1 MRLLNLVV
9 ICGYGNDLDSPLKP
23 YLDGAVEFIED
34 NFVSHV
40 IFSGGESQ
48 RKSHPGQSEARTMRD
63 YVRTR
68 LTCPDDLTHVLDERP
83 LTTFENIRNAAR
95 IMRGL
100 QLEADNIV
108 IFCEATRALKV
119 AILARRFF
127 GFRVTHDG
135 RNAIQIR
142 TSSWELMHPL
152 KELLGTLKDTACLF
166 VPGLWRYFHW
176 QRERRAA
183 RI

>member
-1 MRLLNLVV
+1 MNLVIV
-9 ICGYGNDLDSPLKP
+9 LGYGNDLDSPLRP
-23 YLDGAVEFIED
+23 YLDGVAEFIED
-34 NFVSHV
+34 NFVSQA

-48 RKSHPGQSEARTMRD
+48 RKSHPGQTEARTMWN
-63 YVRTR
+63 YVASR
-68 LTCPDDLTHVLDERP
+68 LTCPGDVNVNLDHRP

-95 IMRGL
+95 IIQGQ
-100 QLEADNIV
+100 QLEPDNIF

-119 AILARRFF
+119 AILTRWFF
-127 GFRVTHDG
+127 GFRVTHYG
-135 RNAIQIR
+135 RNAIKIQ

-152 KELLGTLKDTACLF
+152 KELVGTLKDTACLF
-166 VPGLWRYFHW
+166 VPGLWRYFRW

>member
-1 MRLLNLVV
+1 MNLVIV
-9 ICGYGNDLDSPLKP
+9 LGYGNDLNSPLRP

-48 RKSHPGQSEARTMRD
+48 RKSHPGQTEARTMQD
-63 YVRTR
+63 YVKAS
-68 LTCPDDLTHVLDERP
+68 LTCPDDSNFIMDERP

-95 IMRGL
+95 ILRGL
-100 QLEADNIV
+100 QLETDNIV

-119 AILARRFF
+119 AILARWFF
-127 GFRVTHDG
+127 GFRATSNG
-135 RNAIQIR
+135 RNAIQLR

-152 KELLGTLKDTACLF
+152 KELVGTLKDTACLF
-166 VPGLWRYFHW
+166 VPGLWRYFRW